1 MNETSKSVA
10 EHWLAGQQAMWKPFF
25 PWTAGQ
31 SGEPKPAA
39 NANPLEEQFNELR
52 DTWQA
57 SVTKWTDFAKEAAQG
72 ELPSADKL
80 REMFTPAAW
89 AHGPGSGPGVVD
101 AALQR
106 VLEGPRYAVL
116 WDLDRQLLELKKLTL
131 QRDQAVAAYQAVVQK
146 AWNAAFQRFAKA
158 LGSDPLASTKLTWR
172 GLADKWLAVANDT
185 LIDVH
190 RSEKFIEA
198 QRQMLR
204 AASDRHLQE
213 RKIAEAWC
221 EAGHIPTRTEIDE
234 LQRHVVELRR
244 EVRLLRRAT
253 PAGAIPAATVGARRV
268 PARRPRTASKRAR
281 T

>member
-1 MNETSKSVA
+1 MNEPSKA
-10 EHWLAGQQAMWKPFF
+10 FGEQWLDAQQAMWKTFLAGGP
-25 PWTAGQ
+25 TAQDGTQ
-31 SGEPKPAA
+31 RAPEAT
-39 NANPLEEQFNELR
+39 PLVEQFNELR

-57 SVTKWTDFAKEAAQG
+57 SVAKWTDFAKEATQG

-80 REMFTPAAW
+80 RDMFSPAAW
-89 AHGPGSGPGVVD
+89 AHGAGSGPGVFD

-116 WDLDRQLLELKKLTL
+116 WDLDRQLLELQKLTL
-131 QRDQAVAAYQAVVQK
+131 QRDKAVAAYQAVVQK

-158 LGSDPLASTKLTWR
+158 LGSDQQTSAKLTWR
-172 GLADKWLAVANDT
+172 SLTDKWLAVANDT
-185 LIDVH
+185 LIEVH

-198 QRQMLR
+198 QRHMLR

-221 EAGHIPTRTEIDE
+221 EAGHIPTRSEIDE

-253 PAGAIPAATVGARRV
+253 PTGATPAAAAGARKAPVH
-268 PARRPRTASKRAR
+268 RPRTASKRAR